1 DLVAWGN
8 TYQID
13 WILVL
18 DPTNKLS
25 SFFDRSA
32 SPMNMIIDART
43 MVIRDIITGM
53 PDESWWAHH
62 LEPLVTP

>member
-1 DLVAWGN
+1 VAWGN